1 MTNPTMSFCADIAP
15 CVPDCWQAAKN
26 GMPSRTTMRKNTCFL
41 RYVQFAARIGFWLS
55 LNRSALH
62 RAANHFSVPLVLYAR
77 HALRSV
83 SAVPMVARPVP
94 ASRAGKAS
102 QPARMNNCVSGT
114 LGVTVRADASLR
126 RSRSGGRQTTFRSIC
141 NSGGRPGIAIA
152 ASRRVFAAI
161 VAFRSARFQ
170 TQVACACPKSDPACA
185 QAQSEGSR
193 ADLSDKVLSA
203 IRLA

>member
-1 MTNPTMSFCADIAP
+1 
-15 CVPDCWQAAKN
+15 
-26 GMPSRTTMRKNTCFL
+26 
-41 RYVQFAARIGFWLS
+41 LS
-55 LNRSALH
+55 LNRN
-62 RAANHFSVPLVLYAR
+62 RAPSGSRTISPS
-77 HALRSV
+77 RSFCTHHTRYGRYRQFQWLPDPW
-83 SAVPMVARPVP
+83 AF
-94 ASRAGKAS
+94 RAGKAS

-152 ASRRVFAAI
+152 ASRLVFAAI